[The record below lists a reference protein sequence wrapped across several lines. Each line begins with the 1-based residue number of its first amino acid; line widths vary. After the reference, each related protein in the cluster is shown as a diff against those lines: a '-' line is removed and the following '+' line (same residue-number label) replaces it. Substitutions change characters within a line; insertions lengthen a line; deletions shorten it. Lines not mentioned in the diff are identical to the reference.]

1 MTAFVFILRK
11 PLCNR
16 WKIWARLPRMLVVQQ
31 IQIQVI
37 SLHWKL
43 KLPCFEKLIS
53 WMLRSESKRM
63 SCLWSWSFCYKLL
76 FQKIETWKTLNEVIN
91 KRKTRSKMPSLFI
104 YKDKQITDPLETAN
118 RFCEYFTNVGP
129 SLANKLPDSGISH
142 DLLQRIFCII
152 VENYVFPAKVIATA
166 CPSLL

>member
-1 MTAFVFILRK
+1 
-11 PLCNR
+11 
-16 WKIWARLPRMLVVQQ
+16 
-31 IQIQVI
+31 
-37 SLHWKL
+37 
-43 KLPCFEKLIS
+43 
-53 WMLRSESKRM
+53 
-63 SCLWSWSFCYKLL
+63 
-76 FQKIETWKTLNEVIN
+76 
-91 KRKTRSKMPSLFI
+91 MPSLFV

-166 CPSLL
+166 CSSLL